1 MERGCRYLQA
11 ALPRY
16 RYDGVRAGAIG
27 RAIPVAGPYPAFAL
41 HIGSLS
47 VSVEDGAPA
56 PPAGGARRAAALLPD
71 STNHDSDGTLGTG
84 PDGPSCRD
92 RECVNLSWPH
102 RGGADSIQRR
112 NTTTSNPRYPAGWTI
127 REGMGLVRS
136 IKLIWLCAGSSG
148 DRPKSPRRGTG
159 RPRRCGS
166 RPVAGSRSKVPLGGV
181 DTFRWRQ
188 SRRSPERGPLGTDRA
203 PLVPDPSVTSVPT
216 RSTGG
221 RRQWTQPDNGRELRL
236 RERRMNIVG
245 LARCWSGR

>member
-1 MERGCRYLQA
+1 MITA
-11 ALPRY
+11 TIAT
-16 RYDGVRAGAIG
+16 
-27 RAIPVAGPYPAFAL
+27 VA
-41 HIGSLS
+41 
-47 VSVEDGAPA
+47 VN
-56 PPAGGARRAAALLPD
+56 PD
-71 STNHDSDGTLGTG
+71 STTRTTNTRASGWVTCLRSSRGHRRPERRRWLVRPMPQQPPLRLPARQLQPGR
-84 PDGPSCRD
+84 PQI
-92 RECVNLSWPH
+92 EC
-102 RGGADSIQRR
+102 GGADSIQRR
-112 NTTTSNPRYPAGWTI
+112 NRTTSNPRYPAGWTI

-136 IKLIWLCAGSSG
+136 IKLIWLCVGSSG

-236 RERRMNIVG
+236 WERRMNIVG